1 MVLQDNDI
9 IQVDATV
16 IVGVLIFITL
26 SNIFRPSKFEELT
39 KISITLA
46 AGSAIAIAVKSI
58 IILRGL
64 GNFIIHEPDLVFK
77 ETALF
82 VISYY

>member
-1 MVLQDNDI
+1 MVLEDNDI

-16 IVGVLIFITL
+16 IVGVLIFLTL

-46 AGSAIAIAVKSI
+46 AIIPFAVLQ
-58 IILRGL
+58 LR
-64 GNFIIHEPDLVFK
+64 
-77 ETALF
+77 
-82 VISYY
+82 

>member
-1 MVLQDNDI
+1 MVLEDNDI

-16 IVGVLIFITL
+16 IVRVLIFLTL

-39 KISITLA
+39 KISITSA
-46 AGSAIAIAVKSI
+46 AIIPFAGSAIAIPVKSI

-64 GNFIIHEPDLVFK
+64 GNFL
-77 ETALF
+77 
-82 VISYY
+82 YMN

>member
-1 MVLQDNDI
+1 MVFEDNDI

-64 GNFIIHEPDLVFK
+64 GNFLYMNQTLCLKTRP
-77 ETALF
+77 
-82 VISYY
+82 YG